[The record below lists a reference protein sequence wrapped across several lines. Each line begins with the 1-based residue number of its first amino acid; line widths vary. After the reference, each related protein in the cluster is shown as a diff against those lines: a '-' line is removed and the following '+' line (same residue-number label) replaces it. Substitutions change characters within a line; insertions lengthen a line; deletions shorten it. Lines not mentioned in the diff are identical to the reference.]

1 MRGPGGLRTRGVL
14 AGVVLGAVLAG
25 CTSGPAALSPGKTSV
40 TLATI
45 PFTPGSPWSGSLV
58 PVVPPK
64 PVNTVTAVTCVTA
77 AKCWA
82 VGSTV
87 GSGGAPNGA
96 ALIAT
101 SNGGSGWTAQPI
113 PPTTGYLAD
122 IACSTPSLCV
132 AVGQGQGNQ
141 GIAISTTNGGTS
153 WGQAAVPAAIGDV
166 TTVTCGSDRRCLAIG
181 SVGSGDVA
189 LVSTSAG
196 ATWTQAGT
204 LSGGIGGAS
213 GVSCLDAQHCWVSG
227 HTTTAGSVVSTANGG
242 SSWTSLPI
250 PAGSGLLNSVSCV
263 QGPTDQAGAVPGSAP
278 GGQITV
284 PTSPTSAAPSTSTSL
299 AAGVPGVRCVVA
311 GSTANVQN
319 VARTGHGVLF
329 TSSNGGATW
338 TSQPTPASV
347 AAFFGV
353 SCIADD
359 TCVAVG
365 STVTSAPTS
374 GLLLFTGA
382 TAKAWKAATTVTSPE
397 PLLAVTCSAVSQCL
411 SVGESIIQR
420 LVGS

>member
-1 MRGPGGLRTRGVL
+1 MRGAAGMRTRGVL
-14 AGVVLGAVLAG
+14 AGILFVAVLAG

-45 PFTPGSPWSGSLV
+45 PFKPGSPWSGSLV

-64 PVNTVTAVTCVTA
+64 PVNSVTAVTCVTT

-101 SNGGSGWTAQPI
+101 SNGGTSWTAQPI

-141 GIAISTTNGGTS
+141 GVAISTTNGGTS
-153 WGQAAVPAAIGDV
+153 WGQAAVPAGIGDV
-166 TTVTCGSDRRCLAIG
+166 TVVTCGPDRRCMAIG
-181 SVGSGDVA
+181 SLGSGDVA

-196 ATWTQAGT
+196 ATWSQAGT

-213 GVSCLDAQHCWVSG
+213 GVSCIDAQHCWVSG
-227 HTTTAGSVVSTANGG
+227 HTTTGSVVSTSNGG
-242 SSWTSLPI
+242 TSWTTLPI
-250 PAGSGLLNSVSCV
+250 PTGSGLLNSVSCV
-263 QGPTDQAGAVPGSAP
+263 QGPIDHAGAVPGTAP
-278 GGQITV
+278 SGQVTV
-284 PTSPTSAAPSTSTSL
+284 PTSPTSLAPSTSTSL
-299 AAGVPGVRCVVA
+299 AAGVPGVRCAAV
-311 GSTANVQN
+311 GSTANAQN
-319 VARTGHGVLF
+319 VARTGHGIVF

-338 TSQPTPASV
+338 TTQPTPASV
-347 AAFFGV
+347 AALFGV
-353 SCIADD
+353 SCIADS

-374 GLLLFTGA
+374 GLLLFTGP
-382 TAKAWKAATTVTSPE
+382 TAKPWAAVTTVTSPE
-397 PLLAVTCSAVSQCL
+397 PLLGVTCSAVSECL
-411 SVGESIIQR
+411 SVGESIIQH